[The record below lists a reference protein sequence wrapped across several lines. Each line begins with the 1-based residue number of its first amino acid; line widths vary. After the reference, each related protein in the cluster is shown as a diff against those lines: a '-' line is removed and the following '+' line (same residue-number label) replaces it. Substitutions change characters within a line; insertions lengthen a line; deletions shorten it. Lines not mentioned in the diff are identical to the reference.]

1 MSLHAARAA
10 NIIFLRSCGDL
21 ENCGSMK
28 MLQTKAFMAHN
39 SVTNDSAS
47 DTGVVI

>member
-39 SVTNDSAS
+39 STNDSAS